1 MSMGVDNVI
10 TPSNQQRHTNVA
22 VVRTTKK
29 GMRFEIAC
37 YRNKVLSWRSKA
49 EVDLGEVLQVD
60 SVFTNVGKGQLAS
73 KKDLIKAFGTAEL
86 EVVIKELLDHGE
98 MQVSEKERDALM
110 ESMFRDVAAIVVDK
124 AVNPENNRPYTISMI
139 QTAMKEIHYS
149 VHTNK
154 GAKSQALDVIRKLKT
169 VMPIARAKMRV
180 KVSCPASVL
189 VQVRA
194 AVLGETAPAASAA
207 VPSVLI
213 AVEHTANLE
222 GGDKD
227 KDAEAEAETKTET
240 EAGAG
245 AGAGAEEAIGSMEL
259 LLESENYRPLQLI
272 VERLC
277 GSKGYVEVLQLNASS
292 GVAVTPAPTIAAA
305 PVFASAAE
313 DEDEDED
320 GVPLASPSVPS
331 TQGTK
336 PQKVSKKAKRAE
348 KEAQAEREVAAA
360 ALKERVRKDQSLDR
374 NERRNTSSQELASG
388 DDGDDKEETAD
399 SAVSAS
405 SKPASVPMVLEAPV
419 DGKACNTCGG
429 CFDPIAYRAH
439 FRSEWHRFNLKL
451 KLLNQPPLTNEAAFL
466 ALSVSEL
473 SLVNKR

>member
-10 TPSNQQRHTNVA
+10 TPSNQQRHTNIA

-60 SVFTNVGKGQLAS
+60 SVFTNVGKGKLAS
-73 KKDLIKAFGTAEL
+73 KKDLVKGFGTAEL
-86 EVVIKELLDHGE
+86 EVVIKELLDNGE

-154 GAKSQALDVIRKLKT
+154 GAKSQALDVIRKLKA

-180 KVSCPASVL
+180 KISCPVSL
-189 VQVRA
+189 LPRVQA
-194 AVLGETAPAASAA
+194 AVLGEAEPAPAASVLTGVEDAA
-207 VPSVLI
+207 
-213 AVEHTANLE
+213 AAATAEEE
-222 GGDKD
+222 GQK
-227 KDAEAEAETKTET
+227 EAEVP
-240 EAGAG
+240 
-245 AGAGAEEAIGSMEL
+245 EEMGTMEL

-277 GSKGYVEVLQLNASS
+277 GSKGFVEVLQLNASS
-292 GVAVTPAPTIAAA
+292 GTAPTPAPVSAAA
-305 PVFASAAE
+305 TAAADDDSDDDDDDDAPVLPQPAAV
-313 DEDEDED
+313 
-320 GVPLASPSVPS
+320 G
-331 TQGTK
+331 K

-348 KEAQAEREVAAA
+348 KEAQAEREQAAA
-360 ALKERVRKDQSLDR
+360 ALKERVQRD
-374 NERRNTSSQELASG
+374 SSRAAAQRDKGDNGDDAAEGEESG
-388 DDGDDKEETAD
+388 DTTVTTAD
-399 SAVSAS
+399 AAAVAAA
-405 SKPASVPMVLEAPV
+405 PVAPV

-429 CFDPIAYRAH
+429 CFDPVAYRAH

-451 KLLNQPPLTNEAAFL
+451 KMLSQPPLTNEAAFL
-466 ALSVSEL
+466 ALSVAEL